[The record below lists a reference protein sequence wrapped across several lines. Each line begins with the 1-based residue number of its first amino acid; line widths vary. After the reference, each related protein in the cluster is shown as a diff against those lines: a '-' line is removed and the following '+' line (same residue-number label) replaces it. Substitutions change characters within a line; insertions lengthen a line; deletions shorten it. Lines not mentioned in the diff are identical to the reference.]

1 MHVRSCM
8 HHSLLFLAMDQP
20 KEPVK

>member
-8 HHSLLFLAMDQP
+8 HHSLLFLAMDKP